1 MKISY
6 TVGLFRERVAL
17 YTRDR
22 LVPLLK
28 SMEIDSRPETLRYVN
43 NEAAK
48 YIMLAIVTLTMISNN
63 MVLNRADTVEN

>member
-1 MKISY
+1 
-6 TVGLFRERVAL
+6 
-17 YTRDR
+17 
-22 LVPLLK
+22 
-28 SMEIDSRPETLRYVN
+28 MEIDSRPETLRYVN